1 MGVRFVVVAGCRSGA
16 FRSEGS
22 SWHDVRR
29 TSLSGSLVQ
38 AGRPRADRRREAAP
52 GIMCRMIT
60 VCDTSALA
68 RWADSRLP
76 SRLGSP
82 LESPSPQE
90 WSLASAR
97 EFAAVD
103 LHAAQIEATEK
114 RPLHILVRS
123 PQERVRSK
131 RLRCHVWSRPLPDGA
146 LYQLTD
152 DVLLVSP
159 QLCLQQM
166 APRSSIARIASA
178 ATELSGWYG
187 RSPNAPNGFYKRAPV
202 IVPDTLLNE
211 ITDVTGYGVQRL
223 RAALSYV
230 VQGSRSPMETV
241 VMLLFTLP
249 TELGGCGMPQP
260 QLNCRIEIPPAL
272 QRALGKSYLVV
283 DMVWPEWMIVL
294 EYDSYAFHS
303 QPVQVD
309 GDHTRNEGLR
319 DLGWMVRSVTAGM
332 LTNDAILRELTTK
345 VATRAGITLP
355 SDEAYLRRRHNL
367 VRELLRGP

>member
-1 MGVRFVVVAGCRSGA
+1 
-16 FRSEGS
+16 
-22 SWHDVRR
+22 
-29 TSLSGSLVQ
+29 
-38 AGRPRADRRREAAP
+38 
-52 GIMCRMIT
+52 MIT

-97 EFAAVD
+97 EFATVD

-123 PQERVRSK
+123 SQERVRSK
-131 RLRCHVWSRPLPDGA
+131 LLRCHVWSRPLPEGA

-260 QLNCRIEIPPAL
+260 QLNCRIEIPLAL
-272 QRALGKSYLVV
+272 QKALGKPYLVV

-367 VRELLRGP
+367 IRELLRGP